1 MVLGTYRFNGST
13 TNGRVAIGPQLLYL
27 IAEKKSD
34 MKKELI
40 FLCSL
45 ILLDATASCDKKEPE
60 KVTSVFSGNLS
71 EPEAPVILP
80 DGSLIVAEMGQDK
93 QSITHI
99 SADGKTQRL
108 IAKTGRPNGLAV
120 DKNSIIWVAESEN
133 PPSLIKLTKDGKKE
147 IFLEDY
153 KGTPFLFPN
162 DLAFGP
168 DGALYMTDSGVRFSD
183 LVQDGSIRSDYMDIK
198 TDSRVFRIDLHTKGI
213 EEIDSGLKF
222 ANGIAFG
229 PDNNLYVSEMFTGN
243 IYRYRWIDGKIA
255 PKREF
260 FGNVFDKERP
270 KAFNGPDGM
279 KFSANGQL
287 FIAVYGAGTITV
299 LGSDGSIIRHIPTKG
314 SMPTNIAFGADAQK
328 KIYVTE
334 DETGTLQTIDVD
346 ASGLP
351 LYK

>member
-1 MVLGTYRFNGST
+1 LLVPD
-13 TNGRVAIGPQLLYL
+13 PQPLYL
-27 IAEKKSD
+27 IIEKERD
-34 MKKELI
+34 MRKELI
-40 FLCSL
+40 LLCSM
-45 ILLDATASCDKKEPE
+45 ILLAATASSDKETE
-60 KVTSVFSGNLS
+60 NATSVFSGNLS

-99 SADGKTQRL
+99 SADGKTQRI
-108 IAKTGRPNGLAV
+108 IAKTGRPNGLAI

-153 KGTPFLFPN
+153 NGTPFLFPN

-168 DGALYMTDSGVRFSD
+168 DGALYMTDSGIKFSD
-183 LVQDGSIRSDYMDIK
+183 LVQNGSIRSDYMDIK
-198 TDSRVFRIDLHTKGI
+198 TDGRVFRIDLQTRDI

-229 PDNNLYVSEMFTGN
+229 PDNDLYVNEMFTGN

-287 FIAVYGAGTITV
+287 FVAVYGAGMITV
-299 LGSDGSIIRHIPTKG
+299 LGSDGSIIKHIPTQG
-314 SMPTNIAFGADAQK
+314 SMPTNIAFAADGQK

>member
-1 MVLGTYRFNGST
+1 MEVTCIFYISLLASTGSC
-13 TNGRVAIGPQLLYL
+13 V
-27 IAEKKSD
+27 
-34 MKKELI
+34 KKELET
-40 FLCSL
+40 
-45 ILLDATASCDKKEPE
+45 AT
-60 KVTSVFSGNLS
+60 TVFAGNLS
-71 EPEAPVILP
+71 EPEAPVCLA
-80 DGSLIVAEMGQDK
+80 DGSLIVAEMGHGQ

-99 SADGKTQRL
+99 SADGKTRRI

-120 DKNSIIWVAESEN
+120 DRNNIIWVAESEN
-133 PPSLIKLTKDGKKE
+133 PPSLIKLAKDGKKE
-147 IFLEDY
+147 IFMDNY

-168 DGALYMTDSGVRFSD
+168 DGALYMTDSGIRLSD
-183 LVQDGSIRSDYMDIK
+183 LVQNGSIRSDYMDVK
-198 TDSRVFRIDLHTKGI
+198 TDGRVFRIDLQTKGI

-229 PDNNLYVSEMFTGN
+229 PDSSLYVSEMFSGN
-243 IYRYRWIDGKIA
+243 IYRYRWIDGRIA

-279 KFSANGQL
+279 KFCANGEL

-314 SMPTNIAFGADAQK
+314 RMPTNIAFCADAQRRV
-328 KIYVTE
+328 YVTE

>member
-1 MVLGTYRFNGST
+1 
-13 TNGRVAIGPQLLYL
+13 
-27 IAEKKSD
+27 
-34 MKKELI
+34 MKKTLI
-40 FLCSL
+40 FLYS
-45 ILLDATASCDKKEPE
+45 IIIAAMASCDKKETKETP
-60 KVTSVFSGNLS
+60 VVFSRNLS
-71 EPEAPVILP
+71 EPEAPVLLP
-80 DGSLIVAEMGQDK
+80 DGSWIVVEMGQNK

-99 SADGKTQRL
+99 SSDGKTQRI
-108 IAKTGRPNGLAV
+108 IAETGRPNGLAV
-120 DKNSIIWVAESEN
+120 DKNNTIWVAESVN
-133 PPSLIKLTKDGKKE
+133 PPSLMKLTKDGKTE
-147 IFLEDY
+147 IFLKDY

-168 DGALYMTDSGVRFSD
+168 DGALYMTDSGVRFPD
-183 LVQDGSIRSDYMDIK
+183 LIRNGSLRSDYMNIR

-243 IYRYRWIDGKIA
+243 IYRYRWIDGKIE

-279 KFSANGQL
+279 KFCANGQL
-287 FIAVYGAGTITV
+287 FIAVYGAGNITV